1 MVARAAGA
9 RPPRAA
15 TVARGVVATANM
27 LAGVVMTTRGA
38 RIRCY
43 AIILTL
49 PMLPASS
56 PNREPKRRM

>member
-27 LAGVVMTTRGA
+27 LARVVMTTRGA
-38 RIRCY
+38 RISLLLNFRVG
-43 AIILTL
+43 L
-49 PMLPASS
+49 PPAK
-56 PNREPKRRM
+56 RIAKRRQDG

>member
-1 MVARAAGA
+1 MWKGVGGCVPLVARAAGA

-38 RIRCY
+38 RICCY
-43 AIILTL
+43 SI
-49 PMLPASS
+49 SG
-56 PNREPKRRM
+56 